1 MDNKR
6 DNTTDIVSE
15 KRPSLFVSL
24 VPVAILIALIV
35 VGAIVFGDELTDGPS
50 QIALLGAAAVGALI
64 GIYHL
69 KIPWEKLEG
78 GMLDNLSKT
87 GSAIF
92 IILMIGALTAAWIQS
107 GVVPT
112 MIYYGLK
119 IINPSIFLL
128 ITFLFTGIISCILG
142 SSWTTV
148 GTIGLAML
156 TIGRVLGYDDGW
168 LAGAI
173 LSGAY
178 VGDKISPLSDTTNLS
193 SSISGVKLSEHIK
206 YMVITNVP
214 AFIICAVVFGIAG
227 FFVEI
232 ESSLDVE
239 QQCREISGEYNVSLW
254 LLLIPAGTIFM
265 IYKKISPFL
274 TLCLSAIIG
283 VVVALFAQPQIIQQI
298 SPYGESLT
306 SYIYAPIKILSSSV
320 DVETDNKILDGLV
333 DTGGMG
339 GMIKTIWLVIS
350 VVGFGG
356 IMESAGYIECIT
368 RHIMKYIKSTVSL
381 VAATV
386 GSCCFCNIL
395 LSDQYISILV
405 SGKMFGDLYDKG
417 GYERRLLARS
427 IQDSATVTSVLVPW
441 NTCGVYHSGML
452 GIPTLTLLPY
462 CVFNYISPLCSI
474 AVAAIGYKIYRFGK
488 RIR

>member
-1 MDNKR
+1 
-6 DNTTDIVSE
+6 
-15 KRPSLFVSL
+15 
-24 VPVAILIALIV
+24 
-35 VGAIVFGDELTDGPS
+35 
-50 QIALLGAAAVGALI
+50 
-64 GIYHL
+64 
-69 KIPWEKLEG
+69 
-78 GMLDNLSKT
+78 
-87 GSAIF
+87 
-92 IILMIGALTAAWIQS
+92 
-107 GVVPT
+107 
-112 MIYYGLK
+112 
-119 IINPSIFLL
+119 
-128 ITFLFTGIISCILG
+128 
-142 SSWTTV
+142 
-148 GTIGLAML
+148 
-156 TIGRVLGYDDGW
+156 
-168 LAGAI
+168 
-173 LSGAY
+173 
-178 VGDKISPLSDTTNLS
+178 
-193 SSISGVKLSEHIK
+193 
-206 YMVITNVP
+206 MVITNVP

>member
-1 MDNKR
+1 
-6 DNTTDIVSE
+6 
-15 KRPSLFVSL
+15 
-24 VPVAILIALIV
+24 
-35 VGAIVFGDELTDGPS
+35 
-50 QIALLGAAAVGALI
+50 
-64 GIYHL
+64 
-69 KIPWEKLEG
+69 
-78 GMLDNLSKT
+78 
-87 GSAIF
+87 
-92 IILMIGALTAAWIQS
+92 
-107 GVVPT
+107 
-112 MIYYGLK
+112 
-119 IINPSIFLL
+119 
-128 ITFLFTGIISCILG
+128 
-142 SSWTTV
+142 
-148 GTIGLAML
+148 ML

-462 CVFNYISPLCSI
+462 CVFNYISPICSI